1 MIFFPLF
8 GAAMAATA
16 AFLQVEARWW
26 HGVTCAAALMSAGLA
41 AFGVMDAQTSQ
52 SPASGIVVA
61 LVVASVCIGFGSVV
75 ALGLRGRVRHGKIVF
90 FAFAGMWIL
99 FIGLR
104 IVA

>member
-16 AFLQVEARWW
+16 AYLQVEARWW
-26 HGVTCAAALMSAGLA
+26 HGVACAAALMSAGLA
-41 AFGVMDAQTSQ
+41 AFVVMDA
-52 SPASGIVVA
+52 PASHNPALGIVVA
-61 LVVASVCIGFGSVV
+61 LVVAAACIGFGSVV

-99 FIGLR
+99 FLGLR